1 MLGFL
6 LPHGYI
12 NCNVDIL
19 NSYCKRTSAINS
31 ANNMDEQSASTKP
44 QRLANLDAIRGVGV
58 LGIFF
63 LNIYFMGNSF
73 YGYAPHAVQPIG
85 DIAIEL
91 FSNFFL
97 EGRFFSLFA
106 MLFGA
111 GMLIQFQKY
120 QPELTINASQPFLKQ
135 QKWRLYW
142 LIIFGI
148 FHGIFIFPGD
158 ILLSYGVSGLLAFKY
173 RYLDAD
179 ALIRKAKWFI
189 FMSLIPIS
197 LISLTPDDQ
206 VYLRDSTLF
215 IEQLSAWTGSYSDQ
229 LFLHFMMLSYMVTV
243 IPLTLMWFI
252 AGLMLIGMALYKRE
266 IFSKGLDPKLLRQ
279 CIFWA
284 VSLSLVDSVLSF
296 SGNTLL
302 EALSDVILLLSAIAC
317 ALVYIHV
324 ICLVCNNSPQ
334 RLSALQNVGKLAFSL
349 YILQSI
355 VGIILLRYIA
365 PQWQQQLDRDGYIS
379 IAVIYSVIQLLLAHW
394 YLRYFKQ
401 GPLEKLWRY
410 LVLKQS

>member
-1 MLGFL
+1 
-6 LPHGYI
+6 
-12 NCNVDIL
+12 
-19 NSYCKRTSAINS
+19 
-31 ANNMDEQSASTKP
+31 MDEQLASTQP

-73 YGYAPHAVQPIG
+73 FGYAPHAVQPIS
-85 DIAIEL
+85 DITIEL
-91 FSNFFL
+91 LSNFFL

-120 QPELTINASQPFLKQ
+120 QSQLAQPSSHKYLKQ

-142 LIIFGI
+142 LILFGI
-148 FHGIFIFPGD
+148 IHGIFIFPGD

-179 ALIRKAKWFI
+179 ALIRQAKWFI
-189 FMSLIPIS
+189 FMSLIPIT
-197 LISLTPDDQ
+197 LISLSPDDQ

-215 IEQLSAWTGSYSDQ
+215 MEQLSAWTGSYSEQ
-229 LFLHFMMLSYMVTV
+229 LMLHLTMFGYMILV

-252 AGLMLIGMALYKRE
+252 AGLMLIGMALYKRNV
-266 IFSKGLDPKLLRQ
+266 FSQGLDNKLLKQ
-279 CIFWA
+279 CLFWA
-284 VSLSLVDSVLSF
+284 LALSLIDSAFSF
-296 SGNTLL
+296 SGMALL
-302 EALSDVILLLSAIAC
+302 VALSDVVLLLSAIAC
-317 ALVYIHV
+317 ALVYIHI
-324 ICLVCNNSPQ
+324 ICLLCQNNSQ
-334 RLSALQNVGKLAFSL
+334 RLTALQNVGKLAFSL

-355 VGIILLRYIA
+355 VGIILLRYLA
-365 PQWQQQLDRDGYIS
+365 PEWQQQLDRTGYMS
-379 IAVIYSVIQLLLAHW
+379 IAVFYTIVQFLLAYG

-410 LVLKQS
+410 LVLRRG

>member
-1 MLGFL
+1 
-6 LPHGYI
+6 
-12 NCNVDIL
+12 
-19 NSYCKRTSAINS
+19 
-31 ANNMDEQSASTKP
+31 MDEHVTP
-44 QRLANLDAIRGVGV
+44 IRRLANLDAIRGVGV

-73 YGYAPHAVQPIG
+73 FGYAPHAVQPIS
-85 DIAIEL
+85 DITIEL
-91 FSNFFL
+91 LSNFFL

-111 GMLIQFQKY
+111 GMFIQFQKY
-120 QPELTINASQPFLKQ
+120 QSQLAQPSSQKHLKQ

-142 LIIFGI
+142 LILFGI
-148 FHGIFIFPGD
+148 IHGVFIFPGD

-179 ALIRKAKWFI
+179 ALIRQAKWFI
-189 FMSLIPIS
+189 FMSLIPIT
-197 LISLTPDDQ
+197 LISLSPGDQ

-215 IEQLSAWTGSYSDQ
+215 MEQLSAWTGSYSDQ
-229 LFLHFMMLSYMVTV
+229 LIMHLTMFGYMILV

-266 IFSKGLDPKLLRQ
+266 VFSKGLDANTLKQSL
-279 CIFWA
+279 FWA
-284 VSLSLVDSVLSF
+284 LTLSLVDSVLSF
-296 SGNTLL
+296 SGNTILV
-302 EALSDVILLLSAIAC
+302 ALSDVVLLLSALAC
-317 ALVYIHV
+317 ALVYIHI
-324 ICLVCNNSPQ
+324 ICLLCQNSSQ
-334 RLSALQNVGKLAFSL
+334 RFTALQNVGKLAFSL

-355 VGIILLRYIA
+355 VGIILLRYLA
-365 PQWQQQLDRDGYIS
+365 PEWQQQLDRTGYMS
-379 IAVIYSVIQLLLAHW
+379 IAVFYTIVQLLLAHW

-410 LVLKQS
+410 LVLRRG

>member
-12 NCNVDIL
+12 NCNFDNL

-44 QRLANLDAIRGVGV
+44 QRLSNLDAIRGVGV

-73 YGYAPHAVQPIG
+73 YGYAPHAVQPYS

-91 FSNFFL
+91 LSNFFL

-106 MLFGA
+106 IIFGA

-120 QPELTINASQPFLKQ
+120 QLALAQPSSHQFLKQ

-148 FHGIFIFPGD
+148 IHGIFIFPGD
-158 ILLSYGVSGLLAFKY
+158 ILLSYGISGLLAFKY

-179 ALIRKAKWFI
+179 ALIKRAKWFI
-189 FMSLIPIS
+189 FLSLIPIA
-197 LISLTPDDQ
+197 LISLSPDDQ
-206 VYLRDSTLF
+206 VYLRDSALF
-215 IEQLSAWTGSYSDQ
+215 TEQLSAWTGTYTEQ
-229 LFLHFMMLSYMVTV
+229 LLMHLMLVGYMVMV
-243 IPLTLMWFI
+243 IPLTLMWYI
-252 AGLMLIGMALYKRE
+252 AGLMLIGMAMYKRHV
-266 IFSKGLDPKLLRQ
+266 FSEGFDTPSVKQ
-279 CIFWA
+279 FTFWA
-284 VSLSLVDSVLSF
+284 IVLSLIDCVLSF
-296 SGNTLL
+296 SGNSILMS
-302 EALSDVILLLSAIAC
+302 LSDVILLLSALAC
-317 ALVYIHV
+317 ALVYIHI

-355 VGIILLRYIA
+355 VGIVLLRYFA
-365 PQWQQQLDRDGYIS
+365 PQWQQELDRIGYFF
-379 IAVIYSVIQLLLAHW
+379 IAMIYSMVQLGLAHV
-394 YLRYFKQ
+394 YLRYFNQ

-410 LVLKQS
+410 LVSKCA

>member
-1 MLGFL
+1 
-6 LPHGYI
+6 
-12 NCNVDIL
+12 
-19 NSYCKRTSAINS
+19 
-31 ANNMDEQSASTKP
+31 MDEQLASTQP

-73 YGYAPHAVQPIG
+73 FGYAPHAVQPIS
-85 DIAIEL
+85 DITIEL
-91 FSNFFL
+91 LSNFFL

-120 QPELTINASQPFLKQ
+120 QSQLAQPSSHKYLKQ

-142 LIIFGI
+142 LILFGI
-148 FHGIFIFPGD
+148 IHGIFIFPGD

-179 ALIRKAKWFI
+179 ALIRQAKWFI
-189 FMSLIPIS
+189 FMSLIPIT
-197 LISLTPDDQ
+197 LISISPDDQ

-215 IEQLSAWTGSYSDQ
+215 MEQLSAWTGSYSEQ
-229 LFLHFMMLSYMVTV
+229 LMLHLTMFGYMILV

-266 IFSKGLDPKLLRQ
+266 VFSKGLDANTLKQSL
-279 CIFWA
+279 FWA
-284 VSLSLVDSVLSF
+284 LTLSLVDSVLSF

-302 EALSDVILLLSAIAC
+302 VALSDVVLLLSALAC
-317 ALVYIHV
+317 ALVYIHI
-324 ICLVCNNSPQ
+324 ICLLCQNSSQ
-334 RLSALQNVGKLAFSL
+334 RLTALQNVGKLAFSL

-355 VGIILLRYIA
+355 VGIILLRYLA
-365 PQWQQQLDRDGYIS
+365 PEWQQQLDRTGYMS
-379 IAVIYSVIQLLLAHW
+379 IAVFYTIVQLLLAHW

-410 LVLKQS
+410 LVLRRG

>member
-12 NCNVDIL
+12 NCNFDNL

-85 DIAIEL
+85 DIGIEL
-91 FSNFFL
+91 LSNFFL

-120 QPELTINASQPFLKQ
+120 QSELTINASQPFLKQ

-179 ALIRKAKWFI
+179 ALIRQAKWFI
-189 FMSLIPIS
+189 FLSLIPIA

-206 VYLRDSTLF
+206 VYLRDSTLY
-215 IEQLSAWTGSYSDQ
+215 IEQLSAWTGSYSQQ
-229 LFLHFMMLSYMVTV
+229 LLMHLTMFGYMVLV

-252 AGLMLIGMALYKRE
+252 AGLMLIGMALYKRNV
-266 IFSKGLDPKLLRQ
+266 FSLGLDRKLLKQ
-279 CIFWA
+279 CLFWA
-284 VSLSLVDSVLSF
+284 LVLSLIDSVLSF
-296 SGNTLL
+296 SGNSLL
-302 EALSDVILLLSAIAC
+302 VALSDVVLLLSAIAC
-317 ALVYIHV
+317 ALVYIHI
-324 ICLVCNNSPQ
+324 ICLLCNNNSQ
-334 RLSALQNVGKLAFSL
+334 RLIALQNVGKLAFSL

-355 VGIILLRYIA
+355 VGIILLRYLL
-365 PQWQQQLDRDGYIS
+365 PEWQQQLDRAGYMS
-379 IAVIYSVIQLLLAHW
+379 IAVIYTIVQLLLAHW
-394 YLRYFKQ
+394 YFRYFKQ

-410 LVLKQS
+410 LVLKRG

>member
-1 MLGFL
+1 
-6 LPHGYI
+6 
-12 NCNVDIL
+12 
-19 NSYCKRTSAINS
+19 
-31 ANNMDEQSASTKP
+31 MDEHVTP
-44 QRLANLDAIRGVGV
+44 TRRLANLDAIRGVGV

-73 YGYAPHAVQPIG
+73 YGYAPHAAQPVS
-85 DIAIEL
+85 DITIEL
-91 FSNFFL
+91 LSNFFL

-120 QPELTINASQPFLKQ
+120 QSQLAQPSSLKHLKQ

-142 LIIFGI
+142 LILFGI
-148 FHGIFIFPGD
+148 IHGIFIFPGD

-173 RYLDAD
+173 RNLDAD
-179 ALIRKAKWFI
+179 ALIRQAKWFI
-189 FMSLIPIS
+189 FMSLIPIT

-215 IEQLSAWTGSYSDQ
+215 MEQLSAWTGSYSEQ
-229 LFLHFMMLSYMVTV
+229 LMLHLTMFGYMILV

-252 AGLMLIGMALYKRE
+252 AGLMLIGMALYKRNV
-266 IFSKGLDPKLLRQ
+266 FSQGLDSKLLKQ
-279 CIFWA
+279 CLFWA
-284 VSLSLVDSVLSF
+284 LVLSLIDSALSF
-296 SGNTLL
+296 SGMARLV
-302 EALSDVILLLSAIAC
+302 ALSDVVLLLSAIAC
-317 ALVYIHV
+317 ALVYIHI

-355 VGIILLRYIA
+355 VGIILLRYLA
-365 PQWQQQLDRDGYIS
+365 PEWQQQLDRAGYMS
-379 IAVIYSVIQLLLAHW
+379 IAIIYTMVQLLLAHW

-410 LVLKQS
+410 LVLKRG